1 MFLQRLEIF
10 GVTITDCVI
19 QSWARSLGFSTGTQ
33 KNKPWVDYEPRSTY
47 GRAVNNINFGSVT
60 LYMATILMPP
70 QKGTNMYDISIQGS
84 RNLS

>member
-1 MFLQRLEIF
+1 MFPQRLEIF

-19 QSWARSLGFSTGTQ
+19 QSWLRSLLFSTDTQ
-33 KNKPWVDYEPRSTY
+33 RIRPWVDYEPRSTY
-47 GRAVNNINFGSVT
+47 GRAVNTINFGSVT
-60 LYMATILMPP
+60 LYTATILMPP